1 MSKQVQYRK
10 VIIPKQDWSIP
21 SEPGAPAKISREIWT
36 ELKNQF
42 EEFQVNN
49 KVNPHDIQQGLRSIN
64 FHKDHP
70 QIYKVIEEM
79 CLDYDLHGKPISGDD
94 FVQFINDR
102 LGDTMTRQGVTVL
115 FDDIAD
121 PKKGVITPE
130 TLHQVIEELGDELS
144 KEDVKYIMETI
155 AEPSQD
161 YNITLDELFYI
172 MTKRPEDVVRITK
185 VTKSM

>member
-1 MSKQVQYRK
+1 MSKTQYRK
-10 VIIPKQDWSIP
+10 IQIPKQDWSIP

-36 ELKNQF
+36 ELTGQF
-42 EEFQVNN
+42 NEFAVNN
-49 KVNPHDIQQGLRSIN
+49 KINPHDIQKGLRSIN

-70 QIYKVIEEM
+70 EIYKVIEEM
-79 CLDYDLHGKPISGDD
+79 CLEYDLNGKPIAGDE

-115 FDDIAD
+115 FDEITD
-121 PKKGVITPE
+121 KKKDAITPE

-155 AEPSQD
+155 AEPSKD

-185 VTKSM
+185 VTKSI

>member
-1 MSKQVQYRK
+1 
-10 VIIPKQDWSIP
+10 
-21 SEPGAPAKISREIWT
+21 
-36 ELKNQF
+36 
-42 EEFQVNN
+42 
-49 KVNPHDIQQGLRSIN
+49 
-64 FHKDHP
+64 
-70 QIYKVIEEM
+70 
-79 CLDYDLHGKPISGDD
+79 
-94 FVQFINDR
+94 
-102 LGDTMTRQGVTVL
+102 MTRQGVTVL
-115 FDDIAD
+115 FDEIAD
-121 PKKGVITPE
+121 KKKDAITPE